1 MRRKEGF
8 KLLIYPK
15 IDKVLLFDLKNDP
28 NEMNDLADNPDYSEK
43 VKALFGD
50 LLELQKTMDDK
61 LDLSELYNKMYN

>member
-1 MRRKEGF
+1 MLRKDGF

-28 NEMNDLADNPDYSEK
+28 NEMNDLAESPEYKEK
-43 VKALFGD
+43 VKTLFKD

-61 LDLSELYNKMYN
+61 LDLSELYNKIYN